1 MKAQELKTA
10 LTYYWMQAP
19 IWFGEY
25 EMDVLTKRI
34 DAHTTKDGTVTNFW
48 SPIYGPIE
56 ISDQIKYACNQIKIT
71 LKPEA
76 LAVICKL
83 ATSVKGLR
91 EHPNP
96 AEVRESQVISH
107 RMSHRE
113 KALEAWREDHY
124 GSSQGFDE
132 AYGS

>member
-34 DAHTTKDGTVTNFW
+34 DAHTVKDGTVTNFW
-48 SPIYGPIE
+48 IPIYGEIE
-56 ISDQIKYACNQIKIT
+56 ISDHVKYTCSNVVGIT
-71 LKPEA
+71 LNPEA
-76 LAVICKL
+76 LAVICKI

-91 EHPNP
+91 EHTNP
-96 AEVRESQVISH
+96 AEVRARQL
-107 RMSHRE
+107 MS
-113 KALEAWREDHY
+113 
-124 GSSQGFDE
+124 S
-132 AYGS
+132 